1 MGIIKGYLQ
10 LNNNN
15 KNEQINPPIYNKY
28 IHLIQK
34 SRNLKEN
41 CIKYLKCIFNQT
53 PMFANMRLLKI
64 KKKLKLSKCHYQ
76 MAIINTYIN
85 DITELME
92 I

>member
-1 MGIIKGYLQ
+1 
-10 LNNNN
+10 
-15 KNEQINPPIYNKY
+15 
-28 IHLIQK
+28 
-34 SRNLKEN
+34 
-41 CIKYLKCIFNQT
+41 
-53 PMFANMRLLKI
+53 MFANMRLLKI